1 MRQYQLKA
9 MSKPI
14 LLVIAGCNGSGKSSF
29 SRILADDNFSPFDYD
44 LHYLEHYRSLI
55 DSDIRDIMAHN
66 MAFSDLEKSVKNSI
80 STNSNFCFET
90 NFNSTPLYW
99 PEYFKNN
106 YYELRLIYL
115 CLNSTDEAKKRVAIR
130 VANGGHFVPSLE
142 IENRYYEGFNNLNK
156 YFDYFDKVDLF
167 ETSEYGKLP
176 SHILSIEN
184 NCLTQTSIIPQYL
197 QRLIPEII
205 KLG

>member
-1 MRQYQLKA
+1 M
-9 MSKPI
+9 
-14 LLVIAGCNGSGKSSF
+14 
-29 SRILADDNFSPFDYD
+29 
-44 LHYLEHYRSLI
+44 
-55 DSDIRDIMAHN
+55 
-66 MAFSDLEKSVKNSI
+66 
-80 STNSNFCFET
+80 
-90 NFNSTPLYW
+90 
-99 PEYFKNN
+99 
-106 YYELRLIYL
+106 

>member
-1 MRQYQLKA
+1 M
-9 MSKPI
+9 
-14 LLVIAGCNGSGKSSF
+14 
-29 SRILADDNFSPFDYD
+29 
-44 LHYLEHYRSLI
+44 
-55 DSDIRDIMAHN
+55 
-66 MAFSDLEKSVKNSI
+66 
-80 STNSNFCFET
+80 
-90 NFNSTPLYW
+90 
-99 PEYFKNN
+99 
-106 YYELRLIYL
+106 
-115 CLNSTDEAKKRVAIR
+115 
-130 VANGGHFVPSLE
+130 PSLE
-142 IENRYYEGFNNLNK
+142 IENRYYEGFNKLNK